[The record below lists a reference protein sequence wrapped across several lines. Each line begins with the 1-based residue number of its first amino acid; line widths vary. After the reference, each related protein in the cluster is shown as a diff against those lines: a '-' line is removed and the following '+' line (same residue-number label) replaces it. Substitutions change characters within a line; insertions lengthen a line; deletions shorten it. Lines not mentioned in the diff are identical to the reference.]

1 MTKAISVQCKAI
13 SKQTGSSA
21 NARRSLVGRYVAIT
35 VEALSSE
42 SQGSRPSGAARL
54 GSRRRHRRPGRS
66 PAPARHPE
74 RRSSRALRHLLEEA
88 YEAAE
93 RLKQAHDAGAEIEAP
108 GNELADTAET
118 ARRDLDRI
126 FNTGGVAALVG
137 NTYGAAK
144 DVGVY
149 VTGEA
154 IRGLAD
160 LEAKER
166 ERCANF
172 ATKAVAAGL
181 AERTVRIAERQGQLM
196 VEMVQAALRE
206 VDLSPEQASAFKAAL
221 ARQARE
227 LTASGL
233 KRPGE
238 HPFLYTPSLSH
249 GLRTST
255 PRHLEQLPRQ
265 ASGYHAAGLFVSL
278 ETDLSG
284 TTGTSEWSVFADL
297 LDRPANLQVSGP
309 VDAVAIALVQ
319 FLWSKQRQI
328 LRSSHFVIVT
338 SRGRSGG
345 TIPVARLAR
354 WVEERKLRW
363 GVTSPIYQSK
373 VLGEFPISR

>member
-1 MTKAISVQCKAI
+1 MTALSVRCSAI
-13 SKQTGSSA
+13 SKHSGEQCKRKAIPGGTVCRYHGG
-21 NARRSLVGRYVAIT
+21 NARQVKAKAAIRAEVMNWGLGDSHVDPGEVLLRLVT
-35 VEALSSE
+35 QS
-42 SQGSRPSGAARL
+42 AARAEHY
-54 GSRRRHRRPGRS
+54 SR
-66 PAPARHPE
+66 
-74 RRSSRALRHLLEEA
+74 LLQEA
-88 YEAAE
+88 FEAAE
-93 RLKQAHDAGAEIEAP
+93 RLKQAHDAGAQIEAP
-108 GNELADTAET
+108 GDELADTAET

-227 LTASGL
+227 LTAS
-233 KRPGE
+233 PE
-238 HPFLYTPSLSH
+238 
-249 GLRTST
+249 
-255 PRHLEQLPRQ
+255 
-265 ASGYHAAGLFVSL
+265 V
-278 ETDLSG
+278 
-284 TTGTSEWSVFADL
+284 
-297 LDRPANLQVSGP
+297 
-309 VDAVAIALVQ
+309 
-319 FLWSKQRQI
+319 
-328 LRSSHFVIVT
+328 
-338 SRGRSGG
+338 
-345 TIPVARLAR
+345 
-354 WVEERKLRW
+354 
-363 GVTSPIYQSK
+363 
-373 VLGEFPISR
+373 